1 MIRKSGRISFSSKN
15 RDVHYDVMVKLWLWY
30 GGVKIWFN

>member
-1 MIRKSGRISFSSKN
+1 MIYKRGRLPYTTKS
-15 RDVHYDVMVKLWLWY
+15 RDIRYDMITKLWLWY